1 MPISEINNKAIA
13 DLSHFLGKAKG
24 DYGNILGDIFSSGQP
39 SYTDYIS
46 RGLEMHF
53 NAGDETSYN
62 SSTNPTTWSDISGNG
77 YNMALNSGPTEP
89 SAGDN
94 YLQFDGTD
102 DYGVVTLSSGDWGYG
117 EGAASGGTETHNQ
130 TQYTFI
136 CVCSFPE
143 DGTTGYVPLDS
154 YCMLTSRRRRLTS
167 STSTRG
173 TLIRFSRWGF
183 EHSNYYGTTVRMEP
197 PSNKSTYFQL
207 NNTGRYSPSRYE
219 IKPNTKIHAAITID
233 LTNSSTNNMICYI
246 NGQTFTANSLIGSAG
261 NLSNSSC
268 NLTYDTTTQIKDG
281 SQYWV
286 HGVSTLNTSYN
297 GNLQVSTN
305 SLTTNTYELM
315 LYNRVL
321 SQAEIE
327 QNYDAYVDRYG
338 AI

>member
-13 DLSHFLGKAKG
+13 DLSHFVGKAKG
-24 DYGNILGDIFSSGQP
+24 DYSNILGNIFSSGQP

-46 RGLEMHF
+46 SGLEMHF

-77 YNMALNSGPTEP
+77 YNMALNNGPTEP

-143 DGTTGYVPLDS
+143 DGTTGYVPSDS
-154 YCMLTSRRRRLTS
+154 YCMLTNRRRRTTS
-167 STSTRG
+167 SSSTRG

-183 EHSNYYGTTVRMEP
+183 EHTNYYGTTVRMEP
-197 PSNKSTYFQL
+197 PSNMSTYFQF
-207 NNTGRYSPSRYE
+207 NSTGRYSPSRYE

-246 NGQTFTANSLIGSAG
+246 NGQIFTANSLIGSAG